1 MRLLSQ
7 LYAFMYWSKGRS
19 FLGFALSTWIRL
31 LPFALFAFGVLSAWP
46 LPLSLFFLALSLF
59 FFLLY
64 AIGRRAG
71 YKRFVPEP
79 KMALDDEFATPSKEQ
94 RVPLRAT
101 GVFSVQDRED
111 YVLERPAAYWRVP
124 RGQHVFMVEERPGR
138 YLYQIIDP
146 RHVQVVE
153 PGYLLFGRGPQKAL
167 ALRFIVSW
175 GPQFGTEP
183 VYYYTESEPEAP
195 GASKDSRTVY
205 FTFDHDADRYAVW
218 KSLLQDGI
226 GERSGTS
233 E

>member
-7 LYAFMYWSKGRS
+7 LYAFMYWSKRRS
-19 FLGFALSTWIRL
+19 FLGFALSSWIRL
-31 LPFALFAFGVLSAWP
+31 LPFAVFAYGALSGWP

-59 FFLLY
+59 LFLLY
-64 AIGRRAG
+64 AIGRRVG

-79 KMALDDEFATPSKEQ
+79 EMALDDDFAAPNQEQ

-111 YVLERPAAYWRVP
+111 YVLERPADYWRVP
-124 RGQHVFMVEERPGR
+124 RGQHVFMVEEQPGR

-153 PGYLLFGRGPQKAL
+153 PGYLLFGRQPQKAL
-167 ALRFIVSW
+167 ALRFIVTW
-175 GPQFGTEP
+175 GPQFTSEP
-183 VYYYTESEPEAP
+183 VYYYTEGEPAAP
-195 GASKDSRTVY
+195 SSSKETRTIY

-218 KSLLQDGI
+218 KSLLQDGV
-226 GERSGTS
+226 GARSSTS
-233 E
+233 Q